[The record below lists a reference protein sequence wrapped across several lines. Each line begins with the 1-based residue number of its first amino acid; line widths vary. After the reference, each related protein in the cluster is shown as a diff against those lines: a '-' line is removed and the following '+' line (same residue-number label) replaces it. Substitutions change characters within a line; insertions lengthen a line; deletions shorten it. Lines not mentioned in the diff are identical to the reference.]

1 MPITGPLTDNE
12 LTVVRAM
19 IAEWQAGKD
28 QQAQSL
34 LDQKLT
40 AEGQLRGLQPVL
52 SAEKSAEVDAALKT
66 DTVAG
71 DVIIKR

>member
-1 MPITGPLTDNE
+1 MALTPEQETGL
-12 LTVVRAM
+12 LAM
-19 IAEWQAGKD
+19 LAEWQAQKD